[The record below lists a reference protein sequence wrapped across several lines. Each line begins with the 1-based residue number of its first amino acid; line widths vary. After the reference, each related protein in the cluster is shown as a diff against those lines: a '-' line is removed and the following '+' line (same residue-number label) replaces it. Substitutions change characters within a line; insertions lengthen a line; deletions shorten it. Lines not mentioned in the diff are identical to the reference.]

1 LLKTSLYKH
10 CDLHHKKYTCTF
22 IQIAYQCSSGL
33 YCNLLWVSASQSLLK
48 PLVSMQKKAIRSAL
62 NAPYNSH
69 TDRLFAEINWLKFED
84 QYQLN
89 AAKFANQIIEGEA
102 PWGVS
107 SSFKIIKPDK
117 DSRHRKCTTLF
128 VPTCRTDATQR
139 MCSYTI
145 PTIFNSQPEYF
156 RNPKKGLNY

>member
-1 LLKTSLYKH
+1 
-10 CDLHHKKYTCTF
+10 
-22 IQIAYQCSSGL
+22 
-33 YCNLLWVSASQSLLK
+33 
-48 PLVSMQKKAIRSAL
+48 MQKKAIRSAL

-69 TDRLFAEINWLKFED
+69 TDPLFAEINSLKFED

-89 AAKFANQIIEGEA
+89 ASKFANQIIEGEA

-156 RNPKKGLNY
+156 RNQGTKLLKDNFVLDKIEKYKSFECTKKKCYSCHRN